1 MALVWAFLGI
11 RAFVLIQ
18 AAVAV
23 AAGSLS
29 RSDNQP
35 LDAALLGLVAI
46 ESLLLGRWLVQRRSL
61 LPLRWPV
68 AADITLS
75 VLVLALAPAYVPAA
89 GRVDSWTFWAYPVT
103 LGTSLLVGAALV
115 SLRHVLAVSIVM
127 ATAYAAVV
135 AIPLFSDAALRMTAA
150 VNSLAFPGFALV
162 AFLVSRFVR
171 DLASAADGARRR
183 VAELEHDRSRALV
196 HDLLVYLR
204 LDRFAQA
211 DDHTREVMIAQAQV
225 KHQQMRSY
233 VDGSGGAR
241 SLEERVRAVL
251 TLHPGLAVNPQIDA
265 SRDVRLPEDALEQLE
280 RALDTALANVEQHAP
295 GANVELYVRSEPD
308 HLIVTV
314 RDDGPGFE
322 AATARQGFGIGQ
334 VLGRQLAGV
343 GGTGAV
349 ESSPG
354 AGTVVRIVVPLEHP

>member
-1 MALVWAFLGI
+1 
-11 RAFVLIQ
+11 
-18 AAVAV
+18 
-23 AAGSLS
+23 
-29 RSDNQP
+29 
-35 LDAALLGLVAI
+35 
-46 ESLLLGRWLVQRRSL
+46 
-61 LPLRWPV
+61 
-68 AADITLS
+68 
-75 VLVLALAPAYVPAA
+75 
-89 GRVDSWTFWAYPVT
+89 
-103 LGTSLLVGAALV
+103 VGAALV
-115 SLRHVLAVSIVM
+115 SLRQVLAVSIVM
-127 ATAYAAVV
+127 ATAYAGVV

-225 KHQQMRSY
+225 KHEQMRSY
-233 VDGSGGAR
+233 
-241 SLEERVRAVL
+241 
-251 TLHPGLAVNPQIDA
+251 
-265 SRDVRLPEDALEQLE
+265 
-280 RALDTALANVEQHAP
+280 TALANVEQHAP

-308 HLIVTV
+308 HVIVTV

-349 ESSPG
+349 ESNPG
-354 AGTVVRIVVPLEHP
+354 AGTVVRIIVPLEHP